1 VDGQGP
7 NSGVWREA
15 LAIIRIYP
23 LATLLPA
30 VPLGALADAPY
41 YFIEDSPGLDQIVTF
56 FVAAFAFYLYVA
68 YAEEVVIEAEQ
79 GVDRITLRGMLRELL
94 QAAPFVPRV
103 VLAGTV
109 AIALPSVAT
118 GLLVLPGLWLLTRW
132 SLFAPAIRRENLGS
146 VVALKRSKELVRGH
160 FWMAFKTATLAFLL
174 EEAGIHAGA
183 LVGLLEEAGI
193 HAGALVGLLIS
204 GSETWGEW
212 IGGTIA
218 ALLLTPLAALTTSV
232 AYVHLAKRPE
242 PPDHI

>member
-1 VDGQGP
+1 
-7 NSGVWREA
+7 
-15 LAIIRIYP
+15 
-23 LATLLPA
+23 

-41 YFIEDSPGLDQIVTF
+41 YFIEDSPGLDQLVAF
-56 FVAAFAFYLYVA
+56 FLAALAFYLYVA

-103 VLAGTV
+103 ILAGTV

-118 GLLVLPGLWLLTRW
+118 GLLVLPGVWLLTRW
-132 SLFAPAIRRENLGS
+132 SLFAPAIRKENLGS
-146 VVALKRSKELVRGH
+146 VVALKRSNELVRGH

-183 LVGLLEEAGI
+183 LVGLL
-193 HAGALVGLLIS
+193 IS

-218 ALLLTPLAALTTSV
+218 ASLLTPLAALTTSV
-232 AYVHLAKRPE
+232 AYVHLAKRAERAP
-242 PPDHI
+242 

>member
-1 VDGQGP
+1 MDGQGP
-7 NSGVWREA
+7 YSGVWREA
-15 LAIIRIYP
+15 LAIIRKYP
-23 LATLLPA
+23 SATLLPA

-103 VLAGTV
+103 ILAGTV

-118 GLLVLPGLWLLTRW
+118 GLLVLPGVWLLTRW

-146 VVALKRSKELVRGH
+146 MVALKRSNELVRGH

-183 LVGLLEEAGI
+183 LVGLL
-193 HAGALVGLLIS
+193 IS

-218 ALLLTPLAALTTSV
+218 ASLLTPLAALTTSV
-232 AYVHLAKRPE
+232 AYVHLAKRAERAP
-242 PPDHI
+242 

>member
-1 VDGQGP
+1 MDEQGS

-15 LAIIRIYP
+15 LAIIRKYP
-23 LATLLPA
+23 LATLMPA

-41 YFIEDSPGLDQIVTF
+41 YFIEDSTGLEQLVAF
-56 FVAAFAFYLYVA
+56 FVAALAFYLYVA
-68 YAEEVVIEAEQ
+68 YAEEIAVEAEQ

-109 AIALPSVAT
+109 AIAFPSVAT

-132 SLFAPAIRRENLGS
+132 SLFAPAIRRENLRS
-146 VVALKRSKELVRGH
+146 MAALKRSNELVRGH
-160 FWMAFKTATLAFLL
+160 FWMVFKTATLAFIL
-174 EEAGIHAGA
+174 EEAVIHAGA
-183 LVGLLEEAGI
+183 LVGLL
-193 HAGALVGLLIS
+193 VS

-218 ALLLTPLAALTTSV
+218 ASLVTPLAALTTSV
-232 AYVHLAKRPE
+232 AYVHLAKRAE

>member
-1 VDGQGP
+1 MDGQGP
-7 NSGVWREA
+7 YSGVWREA
-15 LAIIRIYP
+15 LAIIRKYP
-23 LATLLPA
+23 SATLLPA
-30 VPLGALADAPY
+30 VSLGALADAPY

-103 VLAGTV
+103 ILAGTV

-118 GLLVLPGLWLLTRW
+118 GLLVLPGVWLLTRW

-146 VVALKRSKELVRGH
+146 MVALKRSNELVRGH

-183 LVGLLEEAGI
+183 LVGLL
-193 HAGALVGLLIS
+193 IS

-218 ALLLTPLAALTTSV
+218 ASLLTPLAALTTSV
-232 AYVHLAKRPE
+232 AYVHLAKRAERAP
-242 PPDHI
+242 

>member
-1 VDGQGP
+1 MDGQGS

-15 LAIIRIYP
+15 LAIIRKYP
-23 LATLLPA
+23 SATLLPA

-41 YFIEDSPGLDQIVTF
+41 YFIEDSSGLDRIVTF

-68 YAEEVVIEAEQ
+68 YAEEVVVEAEQ

-118 GLLVLPGLWLLTRW
+118 GLLVLPGVWLLTRW

-146 VVALKRSKELVRGH
+146 MVALKRSNELVRGH

-183 LVGLLEEAGI
+183 LVGLL
-193 HAGALVGLLIS
+193 IS

-218 ALLLTPLAALTTSV
+218 ASLLTPLAALTTSV

>member
-1 VDGQGP
+1 MDGQGP

-15 LAIIRIYP
+15 LAIIRKYP
-23 LATLLPA
+23 LATLMPA
-30 VPLGALADAPY
+30 VPMGALADAPY
-41 YFIEDSPGLDQIVTF
+41 YFIEDSPGLDQLMAF
-56 FVAAFAFYLYVA
+56 FLAALAFYLYVA
-68 YAEEVVIEAEQ
+68 YAEEVAVEAEQ

-146 VVALKRSKELVRGH
+146 VVALKRSNELVRGH
-160 FWMAFKTATLAFLL
+160 FWMVFKTATLAFLL
-174 EEAGIHAGA
+174 EEAVIHAGA
-183 LVGLLEEAGI
+183 LVG
-193 HAGALVGLLIS
+193 HLIS

-218 ALLLTPLAALTTSV
+218 ASLVTPLAALTTSV
-232 AYVHLAKRPE
+232 AYVHLAKRAKRAP
-242 PPDHI
+242 

>member
-1 VDGQGP
+1 VRRRFSVDGQGP

-15 LAIIRIYP
+15 LAIIRKYP
-23 LATLLPA
+23 SATLIPA

-41 YFIEDSPGLDQIVTF
+41 YFIEDSPGLDQILTF

-109 AIALPSVAT
+109 VIALPSVAT

-146 VVALKRSKELVRGH
+146 VVALKRSNELVRGH

-183 LVGLLEEAGI
+183 LVGLL
-193 HAGALVGLLIS
+193 IS

-218 ALLLTPLAALTTSV
+218 ASLLTPLAALTTSV

>member
-1 VDGQGP
+1 MDGQGP
-7 NSGVWREA
+7 YSGVWREA
-15 LAIIRIYP
+15 LAIIRKYP
-23 LATLLPA
+23 SATLLPA

-41 YFIEDSPGLDQIVTF
+41 YFIEDSPGLDQLVAF

-103 VLAGTV
+103 ILAGTV

-118 GLLVLPGLWLLTRW
+118 GLLVLPGVWLLTRW

-146 VVALKRSKELVRGH
+146 VVALKRSNELVRGH

-183 LVGLLEEAGI
+183 LVGLL
-193 HAGALVGLLIS
+193 IS

-218 ALLLTPLAALTTSV
+218 ASLLTPLAALTTSV

>member
-1 VDGQGP
+1 MDGQGP
-7 NSGVWREA
+7 YSGVWREA
-15 LAIIRIYP
+15 LAIIRKYP

-103 VLAGTV
+103 ILAGTV

-118 GLLVLPGLWLLTRW
+118 GLLVLPGVWLLTRW

-146 VVALKRSKELVRGH
+146 MVALKRSNELVRGH

-183 LVGLLEEAGI
+183 LVGLL
-193 HAGALVGLLIS
+193 IS

-218 ALLLTPLAALTTSV
+218 ASLLTPLAALTTSV
-232 AYVHLAKRPE
+232 AYVHLAKRAERAP
-242 PPDHI
+242 

>member
-1 VDGQGP
+1 MDGQGP
-7 NSGVWREA
+7 YSGVWREA
-15 LAIIRIYP
+15 LAIIRKYP
-23 LATLLPA
+23 SATLLPA

-103 VLAGTV
+103 ILAGTV

-118 GLLVLPGLWLLTRW
+118 GLLVLPGVWLLTRW

-146 VVALKRSKELVRGH
+146 VVALKRSNELVRGH

-183 LVGLLEEAGI
+183 LVGLL
-193 HAGALVGLLIS
+193 IS

-218 ALLLTPLAALTTSV
+218 ASLLTPLAALTTSV
-232 AYVHLAKRPE
+232 AYVHLAKRAERAP
-242 PPDHI
+242 

>member
-1 VDGQGP
+1 VRRQFSVDGQGP
-7 NSGVWREA
+7 YSGVWREA
-15 LAIIRIYP
+15 LAIIRKYP
-23 LATLLPA
+23 SATLLPA

-103 VLAGTV
+103 ILAGTV

-118 GLLVLPGLWLLTRW
+118 GLLVLPGVWLLTRW

-146 VVALKRSKELVRGH
+146 MVALKRSNELVRGH

-183 LVGLLEEAGI
+183 LVGLL
-193 HAGALVGLLIS
+193 IS

-218 ALLLTPLAALTTSV
+218 ASLLTPLAALTTSV
-232 AYVHLAKRPE
+232 AYVHLAKRAERAP
-242 PPDHI
+242 